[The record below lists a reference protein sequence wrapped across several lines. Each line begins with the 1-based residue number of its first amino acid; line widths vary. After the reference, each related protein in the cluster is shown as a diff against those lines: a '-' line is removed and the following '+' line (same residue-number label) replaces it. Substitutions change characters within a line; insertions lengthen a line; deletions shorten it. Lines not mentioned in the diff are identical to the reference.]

1 MPKIIFKL
9 LLLLLSLNLY
19 GRVAIIAPPSIYE
32 GEPLEFTLV
41 AKGFD
46 IQAPKISEID
56 GNLVELVKTSQEAT
70 LIEYKQATKL
80 SLKYRLYPKN
90 SLSIPSFTFLID
102 NKREKI
108 QNKKV
113 TLKRVSKTVSKDF
126 DLQMHLNKKSIY
138 LGETAILKIVFS
150 YADLDDYTFIE
161 PHFQD
166 ITLTQTA
173 SKEYVNEE
181 GKDVEELS
189 YELKAQKIGRLP
201 LKASKVTVEI
211 SKNRHT
217 KHLTVYSNALFINVK
232 ALPQGISAI
241 GNYKLHASIN
251 KNTLHAKKPL
261 TLTLYLEGSGNVDN
275 LDALHL
281 NIKNTTVYEAKSKK
295 VTNILYKKAFTI
307 ISEKDY
313 LIPSFSLRYYD
324 KTTNKVQTTATQALH
339 INIIEDKH
347 LKKETTMTQKALFYL
362 LGLLTAGIIFLFYKM
377 YTDKKEKKEDSPLL
391 QKVQKCTNEDTLF
404 KIMVPY
410 LGRDRVVDRVIY
422 ALEAKEKHDF
432 KELKKKLELRL
443 NERDDLFFTA

>member
-1 MPKIIFKL
+1 MIFKL
-9 LLLLLSLNLY
+9 LLLLLSFNLY
-19 GRVAIIAPPSIYE
+19 GSVTIIAPQSIYE

-56 GNLVELVKTSQEAT
+56 GYLVELVKSSQEAT

-80 SLKYRLYPKN
+80 SIKYRLYPKK
-90 SLSIPSFTFLID
+90 SLRLPSFTFSID
-102 NKREKI
+102 NKKEKT
-108 QNKKV
+108 QTEKV
-113 TLKRVSKTVSKDF
+113 TLKKVSKTLSKDF
-126 DLQMHLNKKSIY
+126 DLQMHLSKKSIY
-138 LGETAILKIVFS
+138 LGETAILKIIFS

-161 PHFQD
+161 PHFKD
-166 ITLTQTA
+166 ITLTQIA
-173 SKEYVNEE
+173 SKEYVNGK

-201 LKASKVTVEI
+201 LKASKVKVEI

-217 KHLTVYSNALFINVK
+217 KHLTIYSNALFIDVK

-241 GNYKLHASIN
+241 GNYKLHTSIN

-295 VTNILYKKAFTI
+295 VTDTLYKKIFTI

-313 LIPSFSLRYYD
+313 VIPSFSLRYYD
-324 KTTNKVQTTATQALH
+324 KMTHNVQTTATQALH

-362 LGLLTAGIIFLFYKM
+362 LGLLTAGIIFLLYKM
-377 YTDKKEKKEDSPLL
+377 YTDKREKKEDSPLL
-391 QKVQKCTNEDTLF
+391 QQVRKCTNEDTLF
-404 KIMVPY
+404 KTIVPY
-410 LGRDRVVDRVIY
+410 LGRDRVIDKIIY
-422 ALEAKEKHDF
+422 ALEAKEKYDF